1 MITQT
6 SSSTIRRKFGRVI
19 ALVLFII
26 AAVYIL
32 YIFCMQYFV
41 LRNIEVVGEGIQ
53 IAINQSEL
61 EKNLLFIRPGK
72 ITSDLLSANNQ
83 IENVTVQKRYPDTI
97 ILTVILRKA
106 IAKITTQ
113 VRTAVVDSRGV
124 LLGYSRKDSDGLPLI
139 AFGVPDISDG
149 MTFTDSRVLSGIAII
164 RDITPV
170 APISA
175 LYINDTSSIRAIYGE
190 TSILLPLN
198 SEYSASA
205 ATLQTL
211 IARFRMK
218 GSMPTSIDL
227 RFDKPV
233 IRM

>member
-1 MITQT
+1 
-6 SSSTIRRKFGRVI
+6 
-19 ALVLFII
+19 
-26 AAVYIL
+26 
-32 YIFCMQYFV
+32 MQYFA
-41 LRNIEVVGEGIQ
+41 LRNIEVIGDGIQ
-53 IAINQSEL
+53 ITIDQTKL
-61 EKNLLFIRPGK
+61 EHNLLFVRSEKIR
-72 ITSDLLSANNQ
+72 SDLLSANNQ
-83 IENVTVQKRYPDTI
+83 IENVTIQKRYPDTLT
-97 ILTVILRKA
+97 LTVVLRKA
-106 IAKITTQ
+106 IARITTQ
-113 VRTAVVDSRGV
+113 TRTVVVDSRGV
-124 LLGYSRKDSDGLPLI
+124 LLGYSRKDSDDLPLI
-139 AFGVPDISDG
+139 AFGVPDIPDG
-149 MTFTDSRVLSGIAII
+149 MTFTDMRVLSGIAII

-170 APISA
+170 VPISA

-198 SEYSASA
+198 PEYGASA